1 LKEDVETGT
10 EPRSNWMDI
19 AGLAET
25 VWFVMAAFFYV
36 IATFIGHYIDDLGWP
51 HIYEFILPAIFI
63 GLVFA
68 ILSAQL
74 RKRRLNRRAEAAKN
88 LAQAQKALST
98 TEQRFKDVAESA
110 SDWIWEM
117 DADLRFNF
125 FSGRLKEIVGIDPD
139 SLIGKGRK
147 HSISSIESAELWEN
161 HQDDLD
167 NRRPFRDFRYWIDV
181 PGKGPQYVSIS
192 GKPIYDE
199 QGNFAGYRGM
209 GSNITKQYEQQCALK
224 NSEQRFKDFAE
235 VASDWFWESGPDHR
249 ITYISKRVE
258 DKTGGTK
265 ESIIGKSR
273 LEVAAQD
280 LEDKKDEKWQQHQ
293 KDLEDCKEFRD
304 FTYVY
309 QDENGKKLYLE
320 TSGKPFFAD
329 DGTFLGYRGVGS
341 DISKLVEHQKEI
353 ERSEQRFKDF
363 AEVASDWFWET
374 DADLRYT
381 FLSAH
386 AESLNGAAPERVYG
400 KRREELVSP
409 EDIAQNPEEWNQHL
423 RHLENREPF
432 KDFEYR
438 YQRPDGLNTY
448 IRVSGKPIYDEDGQ
462 FTGYR
467 GIGTNVT
474 KEHEN
479 REALRRAKEDAETA
493 NKTKSDFLASM
504 SHELRTPLNAIIG
517 YSDAMRSEVFGPLGN
532 ERYRDYPIHIYD
544 SGTHLLELINDVL
557 DVSKIEAG
565 KLDLHD
571 EVIPV
576 EGIATSVL
584 RLVRERAESG
594 KIKLANELPNVLPRL
609 RADPLRVK
617 QMLLNLLSNAVKF
630 TPEGG
635 CVTLGCQIN
644 GNGEF
649 VLSVTDTGIGMG
661 PEEQKKALSQFGQVD
676 SDLSRKFQGTGL
688 GLPLTIGLIELHGG
702 YFDIRSAPGK
712 GTMTALC
719 FPSDRV
725 VI

>member
-1 LKEDVETGT
+1 LKENVKTGM
-10 EPRSNWMDI
+10 EPRSNWMDV

-25 VWFVMAAFFYV
+25 VWFVMAAVFYV
-36 IATFIGHYIDDLGWP
+36 IAAAIGHYFYDLGWP
-51 HIYEFILPAIFI
+51 HIYEFILPAVFI
-63 GLVFA
+63 GLTFA
-68 ILSAQL
+68 ILSNQL
-74 RKRRLNRRAEAAKN
+74 RKLQLNRRTKAAQN
-88 LAQAQKALST
+88 LEQAHKALSE
-98 TEQRFKDVAESA
+98 TEERFKDVVESA

-117 DADLRFNF
+117 DADLRFTF

-147 HSISSIESAELWEN
+147 HSIVSIESSELWET
-161 HQDDLD
+161 HQEDLD
-167 NRRPFRDFRYWIDV
+167 NRRPFRDFRYWINV
-181 PGKGPQYVSIS
+181 PEKSPQYVSIS

-199 QGNFAGYRGM
+199 GGNFVGYRGM
-209 GSNITKQYEQQCALK
+209 GSNITKQYEQERALK
-224 NSEQRFKDFAE
+224 HSEQRFRDFAE
-235 VASDWFWESGPDHR
+235 IASDWFWEM
-249 ITYISKRVE
+249 
-258 DKTGGTK
+258 
-265 ESIIGKSR
+265 
-273 LEVAAQD
+273 
-280 LEDKKDEKWQQHQ
+280 
-293 KDLEDCKEFRD
+293 
-304 FTYVY
+304 
-309 QDENGKKLYLE
+309 
-320 TSGKPFFAD
+320 
-329 DGTFLGYRGVGS
+329 
-341 DISKLVEHQKEI
+341 
-353 ERSEQRFKDF
+353 
-363 AEVASDWFWET
+363 

-386 AESLNGAAPERVYG
+386 AESLSGAAPERVYG
-400 KRREELVSP
+400 KRRDEFVSP

-423 RHLENREPF
+423 QNLENREPF

-438 YQRPDGLNTY
+438 FQRPDGVNTY
-448 IRVSGKPIYDEDGQ
+448 IRVSGKPIYNEEGQ
-462 FTGYR
+462 FVGYR

-479 REALRRAKEDAETA
+479 REALRRAKEEAETA

-532 ERYRDYPIHIYD
+532 ERYQDYPIHIYD
-544 SGTHLLELINDVL
+544 SGNHLLELINDVL

-565 KLDLHD
+565 KLELHD

-584 RLVRERAESG
+584 RLVRERADSNRIE
-594 KIKLANELPNVLPRL
+594 LANELPNVLPRL

-635 CVTLGCQIN
+635 CVTLGSQIN

-719 FPSDRV
+719 FPSNRV
-725 VI
+725 VF